1 MFLPGDG
8 GFAPSEPS
16 YSGQQTLRVD
26 PSAIPGALAAF
37 TAAHERVSKKVKE
50 LTGLDIR
57 PWAKDEVSVQ
67 TAIQFIERSK
77 GGGANAAL
85 ECLLGYERQLANA
98 CDALKRSQEQY
109 QRMEGDNSA
118 LWGIYD

>member
-1 MFLPGDG
+1 VFLPGDG

-16 YSGQQTLRVD
+16 FSGPQTLRVE

-37 TAAHERVSKKVKE
+37 TVAHERVARKVKE

-67 TAIQFIERSK
+67 TAVQFTQRSQ
-77 GGGANAAL
+77 GGGADAAL
-85 ECLLGYERQLANA
+85 ACLLGYEKQLAEA
-98 CDALKRSQEQY
+98 CAALKRSQEQY